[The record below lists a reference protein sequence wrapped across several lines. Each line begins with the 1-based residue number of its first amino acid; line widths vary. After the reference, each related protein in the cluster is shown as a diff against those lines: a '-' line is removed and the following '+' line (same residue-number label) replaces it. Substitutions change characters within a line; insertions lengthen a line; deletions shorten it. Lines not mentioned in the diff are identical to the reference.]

1 LWDLHVGRGF
11 FAGVAGGLSRQWESL
26 CRG

>member
-1 LWDLHVGRGF
+1 LHVGRGF